1 MLLLQVSN
9 KRFWNEDSD
18 TECIAEKPIP
28 DNKEESHQLLTPEE
42 TTLVESEVLDIDELP
57 AKKLKKKVAELQ
69 WKGTSKFVKANRCT
83 LEAKVLL
90 DIPENANPF
99 LIFEGTTNLNEL
111 VKHICGQ
118 TNIYATQNG
127 REFAIN
133 CEEIRAFLGINY
145 IMSISKLPNVKCY
158 CRVNSYLSN
167 DGLRNAITWN
177 RFMNI
182 LQNLHFTDNQ
192 TADKSDKAYKI
203 HIFMNQLKKA
213 F

>member
-57 AKKLKKKVAELQ
+57 AKKLKKKVTELQ

-111 VKHICGQ
+111 VKHICG
-118 TNIYATQNG
+118 
-127 REFAIN
+127 
-133 CEEIRAFLGINY
+133 AFLGINY

-177 RFMNI
+177 RLMNI